1 MECKHQFVLSLHIIS
16 HSLTHYNLM
25 NCGIWYP
32 PSVKLFNLL
41 KMLPAHL
48 CHPGNILLLLS
59 EHLDSCTNKSDEF
72 WELFV
77 QSLCF
82 CRIFE
87 SSWVSRFYE
96 PNLLAGFRR
105 RKLSYYHSLL
115 EFPRS
120 HRLRTRLQVL
130 RSSLW
135 ELGELKNSSQSIW

>member
-1 MECKHQFVLSLHIIS
+1 MECKHQFALALQIIS

-25 NCGIWYP
+25 NCGILYP

-96 PNLLAGFRR
+96 PNLLAGFR
-105 RKLSYYHSLL
+105 
-115 EFPRS
+115 
-120 HRLRTRLQVL
+120 
-130 RSSLW
+130 SSAITTVWWNFHALTG
-135 ELGELKNSSQSIW
+135 LGLGCRCLDPVYESKES